1 MPACLLDKFF
11 QFDAKLDTFILKND
25 SLSPKRM
32 IICSQKGN
40 LFPINDNLF
49 PYLWQ
54 QSTSSNY
61 IFLLMN
67 LVCNLKAIVLSNFSF
82 IAQLLRLEVF
92 LVNHLHTYLIFAI
105 FLQYFCLFFV
115 LGEKANHFFTQ
126 SKSWTYIF
134 R

>member
-1 MPACLLDKFF
+1 MSKIRSFTSKYLYRLLGRCLLVCWTHFF
-11 QFDAKLDTFILKND
+11 QFDTKLDTFILKND

-40 LFPINDNLF
+40 IFPINDNLF

-105 FLQYFCLFFV
+105 FLFV
-115 LGEKANHFFTQ
+115 
-126 SKSWTYIF
+126 F
-134 R
+134 RFR